1 MEERAEVYKLG
12 VRAGPATT
20 QRPATIGKW
29 QEIWDKHKTTAQWTK
44 KLIPNIAK
52 WLECTHR
59 RADYTLTQF
68 LAGYETYGAYTK
80 RIGKKEDSSCTYCHE
95 AEDRAEHTF
104 FECEKWERWRTEI
117 ELDLNINITP
127 GNVITKMIES
137 PRNWK
142 LIENYRARVIKQK
155 ERDERDD
162 TERI

>member
-1 MEERAEVYKLG
+1 M
-12 VRAGPATT
+12 
-20 QRPATIGKW
+20 
-29 QEIWDKHKTTAQWTK
+29 
-44 KLIPNIAK
+44 LIPNIAK
-52 WLECTHR
+52 RLECTHR

-68 LAGYETYGAYTK
+68 LTGHGTYGAYTK
-80 RIGKKEDSSCTYCHE
+80 RIGKKEDSSCRYCHE

-117 ELDLNINITP
+117 ELDLDISITP
-127 GNVITKMIES
+127 GNVKTKMTES

-142 LIENYRARVIKQK
+142 VIENYIARSTNQK